1 LARIKLKIS
10 YEAARRKVSFLQ
22 LWVDAIYRAYIDLR
36 CHGDRK
42 RAGLLNESTDSE
54 REMFLSLRNTSPKY
68 DIKSSAAFRTMF
80 GTGGLI
86 YDDMK
91 GFQKL
96 RALRIRLKLNLKKL
110 KEHLEAKKNYQLD
123 ISKVMPPEMK
133 TLNLPISY

>member
-1 LARIKLKIS
+1 VPIKFARVKLKIS
-10 YEAARRKVSFLQ
+10 YEAARRKVSLLQ

-54 REMFLSLRNTSPKY
+54 REMFLSMRNTSPKH
-68 DIKSSAAFRTMF
+68 DIKSSTAFRSMF
-80 GTGGLI
+80 GTGGLV
-86 YDDMK
+86 YDDLK

-110 KEHLEAKKNYQLD
+110 KEHL
-123 ISKVMPPEMK
+123 
-133 TLNLPISY
+133 

>member
-1 LARIKLKIS
+1 
-10 YEAARRKVSFLQ
+10 
-22 LWVDAIYRAYIDLR
+22 
-36 CHGDRK
+36 
-42 RAGLLNESTDSE
+42 
-54 REMFLSLRNTSPKY
+54 MFLSQGNTSPKH

-123 ISKVMPPEMK
+123 ISKVIPPEMK